1 MPPRKLLYG
10 KSNSE
15 RNLAKV
21 PKEDLMISEHTI
33 VNIMANNDNGFDN
46 QNDAGNSDPNR
57 CSTRVE
63 FHSDRAVS
71 HRASNEK
78 HIKSNDIAQ
87 SINTQEKQ
95 L

>member
-1 MPPRKLLYG
+1 M
-10 KSNSE
+10 
-15 RNLAKV
+15 

-33 VNIMANNDNGFDN
+33 VNIMANNVDNGFEN

-71 HRASNEK
+71 HRASNQK
-78 HIKSNDIAQ
+78 NLKPHDIAQ
-87 SINTQEKQ
+87 SITTQEKQ
-95 L
+95 LQTIKEAVERAEIGI